1 MLGFKEERLGEN
13 WWRRRE
19 MKVLAQ
25 IKVLGF
31 SLCVLSSSNDPV
43 TLFLNCVTFVL
54 QYGPKKGS
62 CFRIVAT
69 KHLPLTGPI

>member
-31 SLCVLSSSNDPV
+31 SLCVLSSSNDA
-43 TLFLNCVTFVL
+43 VL
-54 QYGPKKGS
+54 D
-62 CFRIVAT
+62 
-69 KHLPLTGPI
+69 